1 MKRLLH
7 ITFSLILAGLLF
19 TPSADLLAQ
28 DRSEKEAR
36 TVIEVKDGK
45 VFLNGE
51 EVAELKDS
59 EAPVFFKR
67 SGNGEVENVWVV
79 GDEFHKAREAFGLRS
94 NMDRNGFRISTAPRA
109 FGYVSRDGGLAEFFE
124 KDATEAQERVQRR
137 YAEVMAD
144 NLAERA
150 IEIES
155 MAPGFSFYSSSASL
169 SEEAREAER
178 RSREI
183 ARMLRREEGDQ
194 QALEAE
200 LDEVLGVVFDEKE
213 AMQQERI
220 DEMRQKLAELE
231 ERLEQRRTDRSEII
245 GKRKNELLGRSSRYD
260 W

>member
-7 ITFSLILAGLLF
+7 ITLSIALAGLLL
-19 TPSADLLAQ
+19 TPSDGILAQ
-28 DRSEKEAR
+28 DRSTEDTR
-36 TVIEVKDGK
+36 TVIEVKNGK
-45 VFLNGE
+45 VYLNGE
-51 EVAELKDS
+51 EVAELEDS
-59 EAPVFFKR
+59 ESPVLFKR

-79 GDEFHKAREAFGLRS
+79 GDEFHKARETFGLRS

-109 FGYVSRDGGLAEFFE
+109 FGFMSRDGGQVEFFE
-124 KDATEAQERVQRR
+124 KDAIEAEERMHRR

-155 MAPGFSFYSSSASL
+155 MAPGFAFYSSSGSL
-169 SEEAREAER
+169 GEEGRAAER

-183 ARMLRREEGDQ
+183 ARMLRRGEGDSE
-194 QALEAE
+194 ALEAE
-200 LDEVLGVVFDEKE
+200 LDDVLGVVFDEKQ
-213 AMQQERI
+213 AAQQERI

-231 ERLEQRRTDRSEII
+231 ERLEQRRTDRAEII